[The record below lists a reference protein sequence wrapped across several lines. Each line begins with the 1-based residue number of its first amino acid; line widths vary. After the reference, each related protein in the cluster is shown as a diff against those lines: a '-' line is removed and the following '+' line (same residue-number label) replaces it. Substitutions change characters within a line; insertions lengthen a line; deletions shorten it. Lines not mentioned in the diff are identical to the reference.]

1 MGSDFE
7 GAAPLMVLNLSSS
20 RDHIRS
26 GTCLGLF
33 LAKEVWQQHG
43 EWTGREKSEN
53 FGLFN
58 KQTSAK
64 LSCVSVP
71 ATGVI
76 EVMKSGPLLRSLDFT
91 GGHISQIL
99 NARIEVCS
107 GFSGYTK

>member
-1 MGSDFE
+1 
-7 GAAPLMVLNLSSS
+7 MVLNLSSC
-20 RDHIRS
+20 RDHIPRRIR
-26 GTCLGLF
+26 LGLF

-43 EWTGREKSEN
+43 EWTGTEKSEN
-53 FGLFN
+53 FDIFS

-71 ATGVI
+71 APGVS

-91 GGHISQIL
+91 GGHTSRQMRKTKIVS
-99 NARIEVCS
+99 ARIEVCS